1 LAIIRADEKN
11 EGSVELANP
20 NLDCSGVK
28 IQSAFFV
35 DLGCGIRRRQ
45 NLDADFGCAS
55 ENGQVLLMLWVLA
68 AEPGNVDYFNA
79 IGSRNRAFGE
89 GGALGQQALEERGDA
104 GLAARMTRSGRRTH
118 DDVSMPIRLDPIW
131 ESRKAWIGQD
141 FGPPNEVKRSLR
153 LDVWKFDGDG
163 HKEKLR
169 QK

>member
-1 LAIIRADEKN
+1 LAIIRADEKI

-55 ENGQVLLMLWVLA
+55 
-68 AEPGNVDYFNA
+68 
-79 IGSRNRAFGE
+79 
-89 GGALGQQALEERGDA
+89 
-104 GLAARMTRSGRRTH
+104 
-118 DDVSMPIRLDPIW
+118 
-131 ESRKAWIGQD
+131 GQD

-163 HKEKLR
+163 HKEKLG